1 MKTALINFILT
12 LLEEPEWVMYS
23 AYSVGRTREP
33 YGSSPDNNKDKKPR
47 TFFPETWI
55 WNDIKT
61 ESVALDENY
70 SFLLWCESIE
80 SFY

>member
-1 MKTALINFILT
+1 MQNFTLT
-12 LLEEPEWVMYS
+12 LLEEPVFVTYS

-33 YGSSPDNNKDKKPR
+33 YDSSPGTKNPKDKKPR

-61 ESVALDENY
+61 KSVPGWKL
-70 SFLLWCESIE
+70 
-80 SFY
+80 